1 MPIDLSKIKTKLN
14 PPMDGQDVLRLKT
27 GVVTAISSNGSITVT
42 LNGTSVSDVPVLSG
56 ALLLVGSVV
65 NLLSYRGSLLA
76 LGVTASSKQAIIK
89 SGDQNS
95 NTNSTALVNDSE
107 LFFTTVPNATY
118 LVDAYLSY
126 SGAQAGDI
134 RVAWSVPSGASA
146 SRYITAMQLGMTTN
160 INAGMMAIRR
170 GATTEQTAGA
180 SGGVDNDFTNWHE
193 RTIVRTGATGG
204 TAQLRFG
211 QGASNAT
218 VTIMRQDSFMVIERI
233 A

>member
-1 MPIDLSKIKTKLN
+1 MPIDLSKIKNKLN
-14 PPMDGQDVLRLKT
+14 PPPDGQDVLRLKV

-42 LNGTSVSDVPVLSG
+42 LNGASVSDVPVLSG
-56 ALLLVGSVV
+56 ALFLVGAVV
-65 NLLSYRGSLLA
+65 QILSYRGSLLA
-76 LGVTASSKQAIIK
+76 IGTTASSKQAIVK

-126 SGAQAGDI
+126 GGAQAGDI

-146 SRYITAMQLGMTTN
+146 ARYITAPAVGMTSN
-160 INAGMMAIRR
+160 ENASMVSIRR
-170 GATTEQTAGA
+170 EATTEQQAGA
-180 SGGVDNDFTNWHE
+180 SGGTANDFTDWHE
-193 RTIVRTGATGG
+193 KTIIRTGASGG

-211 QGASNAT
+211 QGTSSGT
-218 VTIMRQDSFMVIERI
+218 VTVMRQDSFMIIERI
-233 A
+233 V